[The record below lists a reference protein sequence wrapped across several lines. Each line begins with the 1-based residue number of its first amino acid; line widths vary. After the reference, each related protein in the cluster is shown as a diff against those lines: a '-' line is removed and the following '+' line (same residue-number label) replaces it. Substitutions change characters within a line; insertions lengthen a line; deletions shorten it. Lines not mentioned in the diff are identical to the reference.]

1 MPRLEPKASK
11 LTEPFW
17 EATRARRL
25 VLQWCR
31 RCDANIHY
39 PRWACP
45 SCLGDDLEWRES
57 AGRGSL
63 YSFSIATASASPM
76 LADLA
81 PVAIALVELDEGVRL
96 VSNVVEVDLDAI
108 EVGMAVRVRWEPMTD
123 GRHFPL
129 FAADRD

>member
-1 MPRLEPKASK
+1 MPRMEPKASV

-17 EATRARRL
+17 EATRDRRL
-25 VLQWCR
+25 LLQWCP
-31 RCDANIHY
+31 RCDAGVYY

-57 AGRGSL
+57 EGRGSL

-81 PVAIALVELDEGVRL
+81 PIAIALVELDEGVRL
-96 VSNVVEVDLDAI
+96 VSNVVGVDHDAL
-108 EVGMAVRVRWEPMTD
+108 EVGMALRVHWEPMTD

-129 FAADRD
+129 FAASLD